1 MKVIWFF
8 ALVVCSFPYIS
19 VSSAE
24 ENSLL
29 SSSVCEEQVNMMF
42 SRRFENVRRRV
53 IEGPQYI
60 AHTVGHTNI

>member
-29 SSSVCEEQVNMMF
+29 SSSVCKEQVNTMF
-42 SRRFENVRRRV
+42 SRGFENVTRRV

-60 AHTVGHTNI
+60 TYTVGHTNV